1 MRKARPIRGRLAVI
15 ALALVLCTVWAAAE
29 EPVTIT
35 FFFRGGELQSQL
47 VERWISEFE
56 RENPDIRVEWH
67 VAQSISQLPVLIAA
81 GVGPDVTEMWGA
93 TAKDLADNGFLL
105 DLRPFV
111 ERDFTEEDLNDFF
124 PVSWAAGE
132 LVYGPR
138 KGMRYGIPSYANLF
152 LMYYNKN
159 YFSEAGIPYLSELD
173 AQGNWTWD
181 TLVDIGKKLTRRDAE
196 GNIVVWGLDDD
207 SFHQPTAR
215 GAAWIHAAGGAVFDI
230 PNDPT
235 RFMLDQPESIYAL
248 QFLQDLIWKHQITP
262 PMDDRAQAHFHRGLS
277 AMNLWMGTAWLN
289 RLEDAVAGSFEWD
302 LAPRPVGPG
311 GTRSHY
317 LASDMFGISANT
329 KHPEEAWRFV
339 KYLTSQAGGLADMQI
354 MGRAPVRRSLF
365 PAYAAMYPDKS
376 MLYFATGMMDS
387 VLSPETFM
395 EKVNEAR
402 NLIIPAVRDN
412 IMKNVMP
419 AEQAILEIAGAV
431 RALYE

>member
-1 MRKARPIRGRLAVI
+1 MI
-15 ALALVLCTVWAAAE
+15 ALALVLCTVWATAE

-67 VAQSISQLPVLIAA
+67 VAQSLSELPVLIAA

-235 RFMLDQPESIYAL
+235 RFMLDQPESIDAL

-277 AMNLWMGTAWLN
+277 AMNLWMATGWLN
-289 RLEDAVAGSFEWD
+289 RLEARWPA
-302 LAPRPVGPG
+302 
-311 GTRSHY
+311 
-317 LASDMFGISANT
+317 ASSGIS
-329 KHPEEAWRFV
+329 HRGP
-339 KYLTSQAGGLADMQI
+339 SD
-354 MGRAPVRRSLF
+354 RAA
-365 PAYAAMYPDKS
+365 PA
-376 MLYFATGMMDS
+376 AT
-387 VLSPETFM
+387 T
-395 EKVNEAR
+395 
-402 NLIIPAVRDN
+402 
-412 IMKNVMP
+412 
-419 AEQAILEIAGAV
+419 
-431 RALYE
+431 